1 MGLFLGDLIQFWA
14 REGERLIIRDGC
26 LFEGWCLLL
35 FQLIFKIF
43 NRTRRQKIIKTRQE
57 MVRLK
62 ELWAHMYN
70 SVSTPAISLRISSYW
85 TRQTREPTGSLGALS
100 KSFLKV

>member
-14 REGERLIIRDGC
+14 REGEPLIVRGGC
-26 LFEGWCLLL
+26 LFEVWCLFL

-43 NRTRRQKIIKTRQE
+43 NCNRRQKMIKTRQE

-62 ELWAHMYN
+62 ELWTHMYI
-70 SVSTPAISLRISSYW
+70 SVSTPAISLRISSHW
-85 TRQTREPTGSLGALS
+85 TRQTREPTASLGALAM
-100 KSFLKV
+100 SFLKV

>member
-35 FQLIFKIF
+35 FQLIFKMF

-62 ELWAHMYN
+62 NFGLTCIIQFQHRPIFSSYF
-70 SVSTPAISLRISSYW
+70 ISLDSTNSGAHW
-85 TRQTREPTGSLGALS
+85 EFGGSGQVLS
-100 KSFLKV
+100 

>member
-1 MGLFLGDLIQFWA
+1 MGLFLGDLIQFWV

-26 LFEGWCLLL
+26 LFEDWCLLF

-62 ELWAHMYN
+62 ELWVHMYN
-70 SVSTPAISLRISSYW
+70 FSFNTGHFSSYFVSLDSTNSGAHW
-85 TRQTREPTGSLGALS
+85 EFGGSG
-100 KSFLKV
+100 